1 MNNTTYTRR
10 DVTSIYEYLKEQ
22 AAELSNGRWTDFSSG
37 DIGSIL
43 LGLMAFLADQNNFQL
58 DKTASELFLDTALE
72 RSTIMAM
79 LKLVGYEPRH
89 YESARVTIEIDSNS
103 GSTASSIIPAYT
115 TFTNVDNTITYQNL
129 YPIIISNGKGTSNE
143 VYEGTRVQATYQY
156 GDITEDGK
164 IYLPDYKIG
173 TNTVQLYIPSVSASL
188 IPRVENVKFSD
199 GDFVFSVHV
208 NEEGL
213 VYIQLPSYWTDVLT
227 NTSTLRVSYLLS
239 SGEAGRIGAGILT
252 RFGGNNNFAT
262 QFSVTN
268 TMQSTGGFF
277 PETVDEI
284 KVSAPVHVRTM
295 DTIVTKK
302 DLNELAGATDETA
315 LIASIKAG
323 DYNDDWTGYVQPDDA
338 YKCKVLAVP
347 FNRNET
353 SIYGQDSHLY
363 FEYMGSLEGKN
374 KFNPNW
380 ISLADTNGISVSI
393 YNNHLVLDGTAAAD
407 IEIAINIPADTFDN
421 SNKYIYVKSDRQLA
435 NLKFNNTGAA
445 GTGTTN
451 ITPTTSFTKTTAN
464 LHACTTGTISIT
476 NGTTLEACK
485 VYIDIQDTD
494 DSLSAFIYE
503 PYTGGVPVNDVIY
516 WYDSTN
522 NILYDAMYEPAFVS
536 LSTLTL
542 QYSDSTKE
550 LINYIDERRLASLMF
565 TYEDP
570 KRYVPNIK
578 LNIYTNPDDLRTE
591 TIAAQVKQFM
601 QEYYY
606 RDRLGIGES
615 LPGSVIGRDLLNR
628 FDVIN
633 YIEVVEPDVNIPC
646 DADEYIDMYYAKF
659 NIYVND
665 VPSNIMEW
673 EETGP

>member
-72 RSTIMAM
+72 RSTIIAM

-89 YESARVTIEIDSNS
+89 YESARVSIEV
-103 GSTASSIIPAYT
+103 TANDNTTTPTIIPAYT
-115 TFTNVDNTITYQNL
+115 IFTNDTNTITYQNL
-129 YPIIISNGKGTSNE
+129 YPIIVSGGKGVCDE

-156 GDITEDGK
+156 SDITADGK

-173 TNTVQLYIPSVSASL
+173 INTVQLYIPSVSSSL
-188 IPRVENVKFSD
+188 IERVENVKFTD

-208 NEEGL
+208 SEDGL
-213 VYIQLPSYWTDVLT
+213 VYIQLPSFWTDLLNTTAVLQ
-227 NTSTLRVSYLLS
+227 VSYLLS
-239 SGEAGRIGAGILT
+239 SGEAGRVGAGILT
-252 RFGGNNNFAT
+252 RFGNTGT
-262 QFSVTN
+262 FSSQYTITN
-268 TMQSTGGFF
+268 PSQSTGGFF
-277 PETVDEI
+277 PETVEEI
-284 KVSAPVHVRTM
+284 KTSAPIHVRTM

-302 DLNELAGATDETA
+302 DLNELAMATPETA
-315 LIASIKAG
+315 LIAQVKAG
-323 DYNDDWTGYVQPDDA
+323 DYNDDWTGLVQPDDA

-353 SIYGQDSHLY
+353 SIYGQDQNLY
-363 FEYMGSLEGKN
+363 FEYKGTINGDN
-374 KFNPNW
+374 RFNMAW
-380 ISLADTNGISVSI
+380 INTAVGNGLTVSVIDNHLLITGTASADT
-393 YNNHLVLDGTAAAD
+393 
-407 IEIAINIPADTFDN
+407 EIPFTIPENTFDN
-421 SNKYIYVKSDRQLA
+421 SNKYIYIKSD
-435 NLKFNNTGAA
+435 TGINKITFGSVAD
-445 GTGTTN
+445 

-464 LHACTTGTISIT
+464 LYQCTGGTIKVTS
-476 NGTTLEACK
+476 GTVLENCRI
-485 VYIDIQDTD
+485 YIDIRD
-494 DSLSAFIYE
+494 DDVSISNYVYE
-503 PYTGGVPVNDVIY
+503 PYTGGETVEATY
-516 WYDSTN
+516 WYDRDN
-522 NILYDAMYEPAFVS
+522 DVLYDAAYEEALVS
-536 LSTLTL
+536 INTLTL
-542 QYSDSTKE
+542 QYSDSTKS

-565 TYEDP
+565 IYEDP
-570 KRYVPNIK
+570 DRYVPNIK
-578 LNIYTNPDDLRTE
+578 LNVYTDPNDLRTQ

-601 QEYYY
+601 QEHYY

-633 YIEVVEPDVNIPC
+633 YIEVVEPDINIPC
-646 DADEYIDMYYAKF
+646 NENQYIDMYYAKF

-665 VPSNIMEW
+665 EPSDIMEY
-673 EETGP
+673 EEA